1 MNFVGGLSTSWGPIG
16 PIKCDQFLALIYVFY
31 GILYNLWVRD
41 PQNKDPWK
49 DFWGAVPNLFISSEL
64 KGTNSY
70 GSRYLCYHLH
80 GSRTRQT
87 NQVIVIAY
95 VWPFL
100 MGPGPMN
107 MDPCFYRLYIKHSS
121 IHPGQKQYGSAQ
133 PLVITWVRTNPD
145 WGQH

>member
-1 MNFVGGLSTSWGPIG
+1 M
-16 PIKCDQFLALIYVFY
+16 FY

-41 PQNKDPWK
+41 PQIKDPWK
-49 DFWGAVPNLFISSEL
+49 DFLGPVPNLFIYSEL

-70 GSRYLCYHLH
+70 GSRYLCYHFH
-80 GSRTRQT
+80 GSQTRQT

-121 IHPGQKQYGSAQ
+121 IYPGQKKYGSGHNMGPHQ
-133 PLVITWVRTNPD
+133 PRLKTILAAFEPFQRPIKLWVL
-145 WGQH
+145 